1 MMGMKRSFDFVV
13 KAASAAVFVF
23 CTELWARRGRRE
35 DRSDN
40 RAVPS
45 ASRLRVRRQA
55 HSRRV
60 IFAVEGTLDQF
71 GTRMLAFSVEQVPVS
86 STAVIDLSEATPIAG
101 DALAVFSRIF
111 AAGRRVRLRGLS
123 EDHHGLLSLP
133 GISDVVGA

>member
-1 MMGMKRSFDFVV
+1 MMRMKQSFDFVV

-23 CTELWARRGRRE
+23 CTELWARRSRRE
-35 DRSDN
+35 DRGDN
-40 RAVPS
+40 QAVPS
-45 ASRLRVRRQA
+45 QARLRVRRQP

-86 STAVIDLSEATPIAG
+86 SMAVIDLSEATPIAG

-111 AAGRRVRLRGLS
+111 AAGRRVRLRGLG